1 MAFRCCAALLK
12 LLRKVSGSIARWVEQ
27 DSSVGGT
34 GTWGGEKGHG
44 WRGEAAKEIEGDRQR
59 IRPAHVV
66 GQYFE
71 IMEEE
76 CVTKY

>member
-12 LLRKVSGSIARWVEQ
+12 LFAESKWI

-34 GTWGGEKGHG
+34 GTWEVEKGHG

-59 IRPAHVV
+59 ITPAHVV
-66 GQYFE
+66 GQYSE
-71 IMEEE
+71 NMEEE
-76 CVTKY
+76 CVTK

>member
-12 LLRKVSGSIARWVEQ
+12 LLPESKWI

-34 GTWGGEKGHG
+34 GTWGVEKGHG

-76 CVTKY
+76 CVTKF